1 MQALVFKVTNSDG
14 FRRLSSEKVDLG
26 DINTNLKSMYKAI
39 DCKMI
44 EHATINSFERECK
57 YDIWVNEN
65 GMFENQLN
73 LKFINEF
80 GISLPVYGDIIV
92 TNSHVD
98 NDGNM
103 IDDGMCD
110 AIAHDVINTVMIAF
124 EALNG

>member
-1 MQALVFKVTNSDG
+1 MQALVFKVTNNDG

-44 EHATINSFERECK
+44 EERECK

-65 GMFENQLN
+65 GMFENPLN
-73 LKFINEF
+73 FKFINEF